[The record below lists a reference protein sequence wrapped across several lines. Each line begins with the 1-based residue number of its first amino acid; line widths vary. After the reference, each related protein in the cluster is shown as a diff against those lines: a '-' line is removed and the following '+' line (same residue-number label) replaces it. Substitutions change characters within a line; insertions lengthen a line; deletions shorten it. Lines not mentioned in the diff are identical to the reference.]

1 VFYMNLRTKSHFSSY
16 NINLLVF
23 ITEAD
28 SVYCAVRTEYLNIV
42 KGNIESLRGY
52 SVAFKDNNILL
63 TGREHINL

>member
-1 VFYMNLRTKSHFSSY
+1 MFYMYLRTKSHFSSY

-28 SVYCAVRTEYLNIV
+28 SVYYAVRTEYLNVV

-52 SVAFKDNNILL
+52 SVAFKDNILL
-63 TGREHINL
+63 TSREHINL